1 MLHSLVWL
9 LIEINI
15 LFGFLFDKPWNNF
28 IYSSTSRWIIT
39 HYFVLFGKANQLKLK
54 REVFFETSWL
64 RTRKKMSNHF
74 QPPISIKMVLEL
86 IIASKKWP
94 FHSVKNHALISAI
107 VVTKPSE
114 KFSAE
119 VSFLPTSKFNVKEN
133 CILDHNTIIARKTR
147 RTRLFRIFN
156 HCAGYPF

>member
-1 MLHSLVWL
+1 M
-9 LIEINI
+9 EY
-15 LFGFLFDKPWNNF
+15 FF
-28 IYSSTSRWIIT
+28 YSSTSGWIIT
-39 HYFVLFGKANQLKLK
+39 HYFVLFGMPNQLKLK

-147 RTRLFRIFN
+147 RTRFVIHLFRIFN

>member
-1 MLHSLVWL
+1 MEK
-9 LIEINI
+9 I
-15 LFGFLFDKPWNNF
+15 F
-28 IYSSTSRWIIT
+28 YSSTSGWIIT

-54 REVFFETSWL
+54 QEVFFETQTSWL

-74 QPPISIKMVLEL
+74 QPPISIKMVLKL

-119 VSFLPTSKFNVKEN
+119 VSFLQSSTSKR
-133 CILDHNTIIARKTR
+133 IAFWTT
-147 RTRLFRIFN
+147 TRLLPEKPAARAYLEFLTTVLALWSTVCKNYQKCLTFQFWREN
-156 HCAGYPF
+156 WNQSW

>member
-1 MLHSLVWL
+1 MLHSLVRL

-15 LFGFLFDKPWNNF
+15 LFSFLFDKPWNIF
-28 IYSSTSRWIIT
+28 
-39 HYFVLFGKANQLKLK
+39 LFLDQSLNNYPLFCPFRQGKPI
-54 REVFFETSWL
+54 EIETSWL

-156 HCAGYPF
+156 HCVGYPF